1 MQHRAASS
9 RRSVAF
15 GIVFAVALMV
25 LSFLAVLSATKV
37 QAQSSQCAGADNVAT
52 FTGTQNQTTETF
64 RIRGD
69 SFRLTF
75 DIQGSGS
82 LDVAVVD
89 EDGGTVEERVTSSGD
104 GSEIIDLGPGT
115 FRLEIRERGNVSSY
129 DIDVDDCLGDGV
141 NTAQINTAQN
151 PTDTTTADTTTAD
164 TASPAAEDTTLQEA
178 ANPNPNTNVNRDG
191 SFRCELFLRT
201 VRDDRGALKAQY
213 KGDQLIVQRF
223 EQCLSGNVLA
233 DTIPNRNL
241 PFTGGMSLLALA
253 AIGLASLVAGAAVL
267 RAVMRRGG

>member
-25 LSFLAVLSATKV
+25 LSFLAVLSATRV

-52 FTGTQNQTTETF
+52 FDGTQDQTTETF
-64 RIRGD
+64 KIKGD
-69 SFRLTF
+69 SFRLAF
-75 DIQGSGS
+75 NIQGSGR
-82 LDVAVVD
+82 LDVAVLD
-89 EDGGTVEERVTSSGD
+89 ENSRVEDRVEVSGD
-104 GSEIIDLGPGT
+104 GTEIIDLGPGT
-115 FRLEIRERGNVSSY
+115 FRLEIQADNNVDSY
-129 DIDVDDCLGDGV
+129 DVDVDDCLGDGV
-141 NTAQINTAQN
+141 NTAQVNRAQN
-151 PTDTTTADTTTAD
+151 QTTTAQTTTPD
-164 TASPAAEDTTLQEA
+164 TSTASPAAEDTTLQEA
-178 ANPNPNTNVNRDG
+178 ANPNANTNVNRDG
-191 SFRCELFLRT
+191 SFQCELFLRT
-201 VRDDRGALKAQY
+201 VRDGRGALRAQY
-213 KGDQLIVQRF
+213 ETMVQRF

>member
-1 MQHRAASS
+1 MQYRAASS

-25 LSFLAVLSATKV
+25 LSFLAVLSATRV

-52 FTGTQNQTTETF
+52 FDGTQDQTTETF
-64 RIRGD
+64 KIKGD
-69 SFRLTF
+69 SFRLAF
-75 DIQGSGS
+75 NIQGSGR
-82 LDVAVVD
+82 LDVAVLD
-89 EDGGTVEERVTSSGD
+89 ENSRVEDRVEVNGD
-104 GSEIIDLGPGT
+104 GTEIIDLGPGT
-115 FRLEIRERGNVSSY
+115 FRLEIQADNNVDSY

-141 NTAQINTAQN
+141 NTAQVNRAQN
-151 PTDTTTADTTTAD
+151 STDTTTADTTTAD
-164 TASPAAEDTTLQEA
+164 TASPTADANTAASNANA
-178 ANPNPNTNVNRDG
+178 ANANTNVNRDG
-191 SFRCELFLRT
+191 SFQCELFLRT
-201 VRDDRGALKAQY
+201 IRDGRGAVRTQY
-213 KGDQLIVQRF
+213 ESIVQRF

-253 AIGLASLVAGAAVL
+253 AIGLAALVAGAAVL

>member
-15 GIVFAVALMV
+15 GIVFAVVLMV
-25 LSFLAVLSATKV
+25 LGFLAVLSATKV
-37 QAQSSQCAGADNVAT
+37 QAQSSGCAGADNVTT
-52 FTGTQNQTTETF
+52 FDGTQNQTTETF

-82 LDVAVVD
+82 LDVTVVD
-89 EDGGTVEERVTSSGD
+89 EDGGVEEERVTSSGD
-104 GSEIIDLGPGT
+104 GSEIINLGPGT

-129 DIDVDDCLGDGV
+129 DIDVDDCLGESVNAAQV
-141 NTAQINTAQN
+141 NTNQDQTTTAQR
-151 PTDTTTADTTTAD
+151 TTADTN
-164 TASPAAEDTTLQEA
+164 TASPAAQDTTLQEA

-191 SFRCELFLRT
+191 SFQCELFLRT
-201 VRDDRGALKAQY
+201 VRDGRGALRAQY
-213 KGDQLIVQRF
+213 ETMVQRF

-241 PFTGGMSLLALA
+241 PFTGGMPLLVLV